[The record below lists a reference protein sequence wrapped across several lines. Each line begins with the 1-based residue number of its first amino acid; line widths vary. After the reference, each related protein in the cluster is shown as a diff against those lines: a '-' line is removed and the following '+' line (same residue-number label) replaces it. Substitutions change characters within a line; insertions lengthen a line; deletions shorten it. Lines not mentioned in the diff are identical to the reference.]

1 MTIHKSGLGLRQK
14 AGHLPTEVVGDGGVL
29 CRTLMSIKLKTVGTA
44 KGIPNVPR
52 HPSALQQEMRTGFH
66 L

>member
-1 MTIHKSGLGLRQK
+1 MGTQL
-14 AGHLPTEVVGDGGVL
+14 E
-29 CRTLMSIKLKTVGTA
+29 TVGTA

-52 HPSALQQEMRTGFH
+52 HPSILQQEMSTGFH